1 MGDTESSRHD
11 QHKNRQE
18 TTPETGV
25 VKTRDCAGASQA
37 ESTADTTHDSGVD
50 ITGHDS
56 GEDGGH
62 GDDSEGILHSQRP
75 SSEAPESVVQTPD
88 SGVDT
93 HDFATDVSESV
104 DALDDFEATG
114 LNEAGST
121 ALENEDSTE
130 ESTAGILNEDAT
142 VKTMEKVEKSVAAI
156 ADIKSPV
163 TTEVDKSPDGH
174 NSASVIPTGSNNAA
188 TKNGS
193 NTAGVNTDVT
203 TSPKQKS
210 ATGRVEK
217 DGAQSTDT
225 TRKMEEELAFLREE
239 VRSKATTVQRL
250 QTSLFEQQVRSN
262 AATMALRTQ
271 LRKKDLEA
279 GRARAQHEQQ
289 MSTLLAHLLY
299 LEGQMKQE
307 QREIV
312 LALHDK
318 EDVIR
323 RQRAA
328 IEDLASKNSRL
339 LVALKEAHGY
349 SGGNGISPF
358 PSPVVGGE
366 KGGNGVVTM
375 NGQQVL
381 LRNKDKSNS
390 SHKVRFGLVKDKL
403 RRHKSS
409 LELYRPE
416 TLETLMEGT
425 LRYGSQENL
434 SDGTTPGVGGGGG
447 SSPGM
452 CSDELKRSRLQDRK
466 ERCRSMVDYPFRLN
480 DLPEVSAEVERGK
493 LTPEPQVSPDQRSLA
508 ASPNHLSLTPTSRD
522 LNPHSDEEEAV
533 FLNGRMYGELAKSA
547 SVPHALSGTFEH
559 DVTATPRERPHS
571 LGGVELTSLNN
582 ESVSP
587 TNKVSMTPSP
597 TSTVP
602 PGGSESNPFK
612 SFKNVFRR
620 RNSKQRSKKRP
631 VSLGPG
637 TNEEYH
643 DALNAHFKKYDL
655 S

>member
-1 MGDTESSRHD
+1 
-11 QHKNRQE
+11 
-18 TTPETGV
+18 
-25 VKTRDCAGASQA
+25 
-37 ESTADTTHDSGVD
+37 
-50 ITGHDS
+50 
-56 GEDGGH
+56 
-62 GDDSEGILHSQRP
+62 
-75 SSEAPESVVQTPD
+75 
-88 SGVDT
+88 
-93 HDFATDVSESV
+93 
-104 DALDDFEATG
+104 
-114 LNEAGST
+114 
-121 ALENEDSTE
+121 
-130 ESTAGILNEDAT
+130 
-142 VKTMEKVEKSVAAI
+142 
-156 ADIKSPV
+156 
-163 TTEVDKSPDGH
+163 
-174 NSASVIPTGSNNAA
+174 
-188 TKNGS
+188 
-193 NTAGVNTDVT
+193 
-203 TSPKQKS
+203 
-210 ATGRVEK
+210 
-217 DGAQSTDT
+217 
-225 TRKMEEELAFLREE
+225 
-239 VRSKATTVQRL
+239 
-250 QTSLFEQQVRSN
+250 
-262 AATMALRTQ
+262 
-271 LRKKDLEA
+271 
-279 GRARAQHEQQ
+279 
-289 MSTLLAHLLY
+289 
-299 LEGQMKQE
+299 MKQE
-307 QREIV
+307 QKEIV

-434 SDGTTPGVGGGGG
+434 SDGTTPEVGGGGG
-447 SSPGM
+447 ASPGM

-522 LNPHSDEEEAV
+522 LNPHSDEEEV

-571 LGGVELTSLNN
+571 LGGGELTSLNN